1 MAWWTEMRS
10 LDPGQGFAHL
20 HVRSGFSY
28 GFGVATPAEL
38 ATAASEM
45 GMEALA
51 LTDRDGLS
59 GIPRFFEAAAGAGV
73 SPVLGAEVSVDGGG
87 HLVLLADG
95 MTGYRSLCRLITR
108 YRCSSED
115 RRKPLARSRHFWST
129 PEVWSASPAPC
140 RSGTCRAWCSPAG
153 QGRRT
158 GSCARC
164 GRPSERV
171 STSSSQTTGRRGAGG
186 GWGGSRSSPGATAS
200 PCSRRTR

>member
-1 MAWWTEMRS
+1 MRS

-115 RRKPLARSRHFWST
+115 RRKPLCPLPTILEHAGGLVCLTGAVPFGHVPRL
-129 PEVWSASPAPC
+129 VL
-140 RSGTCRAWCSPAG
+140 SGRT
-153 QGRRT
+153 GRRT